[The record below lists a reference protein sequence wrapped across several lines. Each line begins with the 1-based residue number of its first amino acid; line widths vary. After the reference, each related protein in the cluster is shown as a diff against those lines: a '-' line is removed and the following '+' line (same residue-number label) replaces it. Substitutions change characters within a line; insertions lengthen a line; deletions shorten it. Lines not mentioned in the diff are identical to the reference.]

1 MGGFFKSKQQ
11 KALERESKLREGK
24 VRIKRLI
31 EKQRVMSKRLWDLA
45 KRALALDDQNQFK
58 QLGKRYLITLQDV
71 RRKERYLL
79 TLESLEAQL
88 DQSRTSVEFMEALK
102 GLTGTI
108 TDLAGPQNI
117 AAMQREVES
126 GLARAETLSDKLD
139 VLMELATDS
148 VYTADAELS
157 DDKLKELE
165 AAMNGDA
172 APDHGQASPYDARIE
187 EALKKIAE
195 EMKRAN

>member
-11 KALERESKLREGK
+11 KAQERADKLREGK

-31 EKQRVMSKRLWDLA
+31 EKQRVMAKRLWELA
-45 KRALALDDQNQFK
+45 KRALALDDQGQFK
-58 QLGKRYLITLQDV
+58 QLAKRYIITLQDI

-88 DQSRTSVEFMEALK
+88 DQARTSVEFMEALK

-108 TDLAGPQNI
+108 TDLAGPQNV
-117 AAMQREVES
+117 AAMQREVET
-126 GLARAETLSDKLD
+126 GLARAESLSDKLD

-148 VYTADAELS
+148 VYSADAELS

-165 AAMNGDA
+165 IAMNGES
-172 APDHGQASPYDARIE
+172 APEQGQGSSYDVKIE

-195 EMKRAN
+195 DMKR